1 MSLPPPDADSH
12 FETNVPKGQTCP
24 LRRIASFLGAHKI
37 PVAAGCVVAAVAV
50 AGILLWMTGLLG
62 PGDATKADADLESNA
77 PQRAV
82 TASAA
87 SIEPV
92 YPVTA
97 VPGVPECSRASSE
110 SQESAQWELSE
121 IEEAALTGV
130 VQVLTDL
137 GEGSGFVVDS
147 DGIIVTDSQV
157 IGGSWLI
164 RVRLADGMTVNG
176 ELFGIDEG
184 LGVAY
189 IEVDFDGELL
199 PIPLGNSDEVCV
211 GDAAFAAGYP
221 QTADPSEAT
230 PAIAQGLIS
239 ASIGNA
245 FKTDVL
251 LNPGSVGGP
260 LLDASG
266 RVVGVNSSGIVMVGD
281 NLISASNFAIPIN
294 GVRQRLSDGLDRED
308 LTTTVSLPPRA
319 ATPPSV
325 STIPPTAPASASIP
339 IVAATATPPPVPTA
353 VPAPTTAIAP
363 TARPA
368 PTRTPTAT
376 PRPTPTRIPTATPRP
391 TPTRIPTA
399 TPRPTPTRR
408 PTSTPRPTATPR
420 PTPTPTAPPLQTYQN
435 NQVGYTIDYPRGWRV
450 DQEAGSVVVLAPG
463 DGAAHIEILAESISS
478 DSSLGEFTENVRLR
492 VLRRAS
498 SWADYRETAISG
510 EFRGATNYVHIEFRR
525 KETPTSCPENAVSH
539 LYRSRYFPAKLNGF
553 VVTMSICEDSLR
565 RYGPVRESI
574 LSSFQEFQTN

>member
-1 MSLPPPDADSH
+1 MSLPPPEAGSH
-12 FETNVPKGQTCP
+12 LETNAPKGPAGP
-24 LRRIASFLGAHKI
+24 LRRIVSLLGAHRI

-50 AGILLWMTGLLG
+50 AAIVLWMAGLLG
-62 PGDATKADADLESNA
+62 PGDATQADPDLESTP
-77 PQRAV
+77 PQRTV

-87 SIEPV
+87 SIVPV

-97 VPGVPECSRASSE
+97 VPGIPECSRASSQ
-110 SQESAQWELSE
+110 SQESAQREVSE

-137 GEGSGFVVDS
+137 GGGSGFVVDS
-147 DGIIVTDSQV
+147 EGIIVTDSQV

-221 QTADPSEAT
+221 RTAEPAEAT
-230 PAIAQGLIS
+230 PAVDQGLIS
-239 ASIGNA
+239 ASFGNV

-251 LNPGSVGGP
+251 LNPGTVGGP

-266 RVVGVNSSGIVMVGD
+266 RVIGVNSSGIETLGD
-281 NLISASNFAIPIN
+281 DLISASNFAIPIN
-294 GVRQRLSDGLDRED
+294 GVRQRLSGGLDRED
-308 LTTTVSLPPRA
+308 FTTAVSLPPRA
-319 ATPPSV
+319 ATPLPV
-325 STIPPTAPASASIP
+325 STIPPTALAPTSAL
-339 IVAATATPPPVPTA
+339 IVAATAAPPPTSTA
-353 VPAPTTAIAP
+353 VPAPTATIAP

-376 PRPTPTRIPTATPRP
+376 PRPTQTRRP
-391 TPTRIPTA
+391 TS

-408 PTSTPRPTATPR
+408 PTATPR
-420 PTPTPTAPPLQTYQN
+420 PTPTATRRPTPTPTASPLQTYQN
-435 NQVGYTIDYPRGWRV
+435 SQVGYTIDYPRGWQFE
-450 DQEAGSVVVLAPG
+450 QETGSVVVLVSG
-463 DGAAHIEILAESISS
+463 DGAAYIEILAESVSS

-492 VLRRAS
+492 VAQRAS
-498 SWADYRETAISG
+498 SWTDYRETAISG
-510 EFRGATNYVHIEFRR
+510 EFRGATNYVHIEFQR
-525 KETPTSCPENAVSH
+525 KETPASCPENAVSH
-539 LYRSRYFPAKLNGF
+539 IYRSRYFPAKLNGF